1 MTGNRW
7 GISVSVPRSAA
18 ATVAQAEYLE
28 KAMEELAKELA
39 DRVDR
44 HIREMLIR
52 ENPWEPLGDMVSRA
66 VARREGHDD
75 K

>member
-1 MTGNRW
+1 
-7 GISVSVPRSAA
+7 VE
-18 ATVAQAEYLE
+18 QAEYLE